1 MRKKAKKNKEQ
12 ATKGRRT
19 IKTSAV
25 STDVMFPE
33 IRKIV
38 EEEGLLVEKN
48 GRLELEEEVKEKIL
62 KAFKGK
68 HSVKST
74 SPRILGIREGED
86 SADRRLTQ
94 AAVKVIEEECK
105 LKASHEAE
113 EEISKPFEKKPPLAS
128 AEVLMVRNSDYALAL
143 NYSPG
148 MIPTV
153 IAKAKKSEA
162 IKLIRQAHA
171 SDIPVVEVVNWDISN
186 FNQIEIGK
194 EIPENIYAIAAKT
207 LALVYK
213 IRPDANFVRFIKPET
228 KQDINL
234 KKKSK
239 ALVAARKSLLDVPM
253 LTAELSEM
261 LYRHK
266 NALAEQL
273 QNDVRK
279 LTSETGIPV
288 PDVEIVKS
296 DHLKE
301 YEYVLKIKG
310 VSYDAGELKAELAPP
325 ELFFNLQ
332 NKFRWMI
339 YAYGFELLGYSEVEA
354 LVENLKKKKPSLV
367 KALFP
372 KQITIGA
379 LRFILRELLREQ
391 VPIIDLSTILETI
404 EGSLQNTGDP
414 EVLIEYV
421 RSAFSH
427 YITNSQKD
435 SDGSLNVIL
444 LSPKTEEFIAGS
456 IRESMNVRWMDLDYS
471 DGLGLLSSLA
481 AELKKLESLKIP
493 VVILTSPPIRRF
505 IRKITQP
512 SFPTL
517 PVMSYSEVA
526 PMTHVK
532 TVGVIDLKK

>member
-279 LTSETGIPV
+279 LTSETGIAV

-354 LVENLKKKKPSLV
+354 LVENLSL
-367 KALFP
+367 
-372 KQITIGA
+372 IHI
-379 LRFILRELLREQ
+379 
-391 VPIIDLSTILETI
+391 
-404 EGSLQNTGDP
+404 
-414 EVLIEYV
+414 
-421 RSAFSH
+421 
-427 YITNSQKD
+427 
-435 SDGSLNVIL
+435 
-444 LSPKTEEFIAGS
+444 
-456 IRESMNVRWMDLDYS
+456 
-471 DGLGLLSSLA
+471 
-481 AELKKLESLKIP
+481 
-493 VVILTSPPIRRF
+493 
-505 IRKITQP
+505 
-512 SFPTL
+512 
-517 PVMSYSEVA
+517 
-526 PMTHVK
+526 
-532 TVGVIDLKK
+532 